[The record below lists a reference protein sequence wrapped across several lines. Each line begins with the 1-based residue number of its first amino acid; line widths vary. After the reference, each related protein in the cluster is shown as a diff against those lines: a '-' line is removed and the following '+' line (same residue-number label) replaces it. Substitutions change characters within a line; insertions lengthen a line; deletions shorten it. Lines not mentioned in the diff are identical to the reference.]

1 MSITKVSPNVV
12 DDQVIGRRNV
22 IINGSMQVAQRGTST
37 ADLGGSG
44 VNTFGACDRWKIV
57 TNGISGRVT
66 QSQETDSPDDFGFST
81 KLACTTADTSVGAS
95 DYFILQYDVE
105 GQDLKR
111 FAKGTSSAKE
121 FTISFFVKGNASAT
135 YTLELYDT
143 DNNRQI
149 SKTYSVTTSWSR
161 VELTYP
167 ADTTGANNA
176 DSTSGLSIKFWL
188 HAGTDRTSGTLNSSA
203 WGDGGNTSNRV
214 SSSSTNFFDSTS
226 RTFFITGVQLEVG
239 DTATPFEYRS
249 FGEELSLCQRYCQ
262 KYGPYG
268 SSSFPYGPS
277 GYSYAAT
284 TTAVGQ
290 ILPVELRGDPT
301 ISFGGAG
308 NPELRGGETA
318 GSNSGRAVTSVNFI
332 KARGA
337 SLMMNVTTS
346 GGGNESGQTAVLCN
360 ASNNNFMIYDAEI

>member
-1 MSITKVSPNVV
+1 MANTKIPPELV
-12 DDQVIGRRNV
+12 DDQVFGRKNV

-44 VNTFGACDRWKIV
+44 TNQFGACDRWKIV

-81 KLACTTADTSVGAS
+81 KLACTTADTSIGAS

-149 SKTYSVTTSWSR
+149 SKTYSVTTSWTR
-161 VELTYP
+161 VEITYP

-203 WGDGGNTSNRV
+203 WGAGSNTANRV

-226 RTFFITGVQLEVG
+226 RTFFITGVQFEVG
-239 DTATPFEYRS
+239 SQATPFEHLT
-249 FGEELSLCQRYCQ
+249 FGEELALCQRYFTNIAFNTSWFMDA
-262 KYGPYG
+262 YLAAY
-268 SSSFPYGPS
+268 
-277 GYSYAAT
+277 GYST
-284 TTAVGQ
+284 H
-290 ILPVELRGDPT
+290 
-301 ISFGGAG
+301 
-308 NPELRGGETA
+308 N
-318 GSNSGRAVTSVNFI
+318 VNFPTQM
-332 KARGA
+332 RGA
-337 SLMMNVTTS
+337 PTNNPAIDKSEFTRFNVTETELKVHVTGQNGFVFQMRATS
-346 GGGNESGQTAVLCN
+346 TGRTYVIGNTTGSL
-360 ASNNNFMIYDAEI
+360 SFDAEI

>member
-1 MSITKVSPNVV
+1 MALTKVDPSVV
-12 DDQVIGRRNV
+12 NDQVFGRRNV

-44 VNTFGACDRWKIV
+44 VNKFGACDRWKIV
-57 TNGISGRVT
+57 TNGISGRLT

-95 DYFILQYDVE
+95 DYLILQYDVE

-149 SKTYSVTTSWSR
+149 SKTYSVTTSWTR

-167 ADTTGANNA
+167 ADTTGANTA

-203 WGDGGNTSNRV
+203 WGAGSNTANRV

-226 RTFFITGVQLEVG
+226 RTFFITGVQFEVG
-239 DTATPFEYRS
+239 SQATPFEHLT
-249 FGEELSLCQRYCQ
+249 FGEELALCERYFQRINNPMLR
-262 KYGPYG
+262 GV
-268 SSSFPYGPS
+268 
-277 GYSYAAT
+277 AT
-284 TTAVGQ
+284 TTSTTTVAVNRLG
-290 ILPVELRGDPT
+290 LPLKSEMRGAPSIALGGTFKVFNGSNIGTVTNVQATYSSTSSLEVDTLCSFNATAGDPVLSYLT
-301 ISFGGAG
+301 GDNKI
-308 NPELRGGETA
+308 TA
-318 GSNSGRAVTSVNFI
+318 
-332 KARGA
+332 
-337 SLMMNVTTS
+337 
-346 GGGNESGQTAVLCN
+346 
-360 ASNNNFMIYDAEI
+360 DAEI

>member
-1 MSITKVSPNVV
+1 MALTKVDPSVV
-12 DDQVIGRRNV
+12 DDQVFGRKNV
-22 IINGSMQVAQRGTST
+22 IINGSMQVAQRATSS

-44 VNTFGACDRWKIV
+44 VNKFGACDRWKIV

-149 SKTYSVTTSWSR
+149 SKTYSVTTSWTR
-161 VELTYP
+161 VEITYP
-167 ADTTGANNA
+167 ADTTGASNA

-203 WGDGGNTSNRV
+203 WGAGLNTANRV
-214 SSSSTNFFDSTS
+214 SSSSTNFFDSTN
-226 RTFFITGVQLEVG
+226 RTFFITGVQFEVG
-239 DTATPFEYRS
+239 DTATPFEHLT
-249 FGEELSLCQRYCQ
+249 FGEELALCERYFQRINNPMLR
-262 KYGPYG
+262 GV
-268 SSSFPYGPS
+268 
-277 GYSYAAT
+277 AT
-284 TTAVGQ
+284 TTNTTTVAVNRLG
-290 ILPVELRGDPT
+290 LPLKSEMRSAPSIALGGTFKVFNGSNIGTVTNVQATYSSTSSLEVDTLC
-301 ISFGGAG
+301 SFNSTAG
-308 NPELRGGETA
+308 NPVLSYLTGDNKITA
-318 GSNSGRAVTSVNFI
+318 
-332 KARGA
+332 
-337 SLMMNVTTS
+337 
-346 GGGNESGQTAVLCN
+346 
-360 ASNNNFMIYDAEI
+360 DAEI

>member
-1 MSITKVSPNVV
+1 MTTKIPPELV
-12 DDQVIGRRNV
+12 DDQVFGRKNV

-44 VNTFGACDRWKIV
+44 VNKFGACDRWKIV
-57 TNGISGRVT
+57 TNGISGRLT
-66 QSQETDSPDDFGFST
+66 QSQETDSPDNFGFST
-81 KLACTTADTSVGAS
+81 KLACTTADTSIGAS
-95 DYFILQYDVE
+95 DYLILQYDVE

-149 SKTYSVTTSWSR
+149 SKTYSVTTSWTR

-203 WGDGGNTSNRV
+203 WGAGLNTANRV

-239 DTATPFEYRS
+239 SQATPFEHLT
-249 FGEELSLCQRYCQ
+249 FGEELSLCQRYFTNIAYNTTWFMDAYLGADHYSTQ
-262 KYGPYG
+262 NLI
-268 SSSFPYGPS
+268 FPTQMRASPTNNPAIDKS
-277 GYSYAAT
+277 DFTRSNVT
-284 TTAVGQ
+284 ES
-290 ILPVELRGDPT
+290 ELKVHVTGKNGF
-301 ISFGGAG
+301 IFQM
-308 NPELRGGETA
+308 
-318 GSNSGRAVTSVNFI
+318 RAVSTGRTYVLAN
-332 KARGA
+332 
-337 SLMMNVTTS
+337 TT
-346 GGGNESGQTAVLCN
+346 GNLS
-360 ASNNNFMIYDAEI
+360 FDAEI

>member
-1 MSITKVSPNVV
+1 MALTKVDPSVV
-12 DDQVIGRRNV
+12 NDQVFGRRNV

-44 VNTFGACDRWKIV
+44 VNKFGACDRWKIV

-149 SKTYSVTTSWSR
+149 SKTYSVTTSWTR

-167 ADTTGANNA
+167 ADTTGANTA

-203 WGDGGNTSNRV
+203 WGAGLNTANRV

-239 DTATPFEYRS
+239 SQATPFEHLT
-249 FGEELSLCQRYCQ
+249 FGEELVLCERYFQ
-262 KYGPYG
+262 KYTKG
-268 SSSFPYGPS
+268 SMRGV
-277 GYSYAAT
+277 AAT
-284 TTAVGQ
+284 TGTPSACNRMG
-290 ILPVELRGDPT
+290 LTLRT
-301 ISFGGAG
+301 EMRG
-308 NPELRGGETA
+308 NPTVSYGGTFTTYDGNVTGTVNTFGATYVSTTNIEQDTNTSMNTVA
-318 GSNSGRAVTSVNFI
+318 GRAVIFY
-332 KARGA
+332 
-337 SLMMNVTTS
+337 M
-346 GGGNESGQTAVLCN
+346 GNDTKIQC
-360 ASNNNFMIYDAEI
+360 DAEI